1 MEIQKIF
8 SNVEDPEENL
18 YSVLMSEEELSLFSE
33 FQKEF
38 TSIKKMKKVMK
49 SSEPFFEKARKQLT
63 DIDSHIPYSQHKINL
78 AKGFEKLIKG
88 REMAI
93 KNPEA
98 RTKMRKIYNN
108 KIRPKAEAAFR
119 EGSDIILK
127 PKAIKDLRKKGINP
141 IGI

>member
-1 MEIQKIF
+1 MIIEKVF

-18 YSVLMSEEELSLFSE
+18 YSVLMGEEELSLFSE
-33 FQKEF
+33 IQKEF
-38 TSIKKMKKVMK
+38 TSIRKMKKVMK
-49 SSEPFFEKARKQLT
+49 SSEPFFEKARKQLA

-78 AKGFEKLIKG
+78 AKGFEKLFKG
-88 REMAI
+88 REMAA

-98 RTKMRKIYNN
+98 RTKMIKTYN
-108 KIRPKAEAAFR
+108 KIRPKATAAFR

-127 PKAIKDLRKKGINP
+127 PNAMKDLRKKGINP

>member
-8 SNVEDPEENL
+8 SNIEDPEETL
-18 YSVLMSEEELSLFSE
+18 YSVLMSEDEIISLFSE

-49 SSEPFFEKARKQLT
+49 SSKPFFEKARKQLT

-78 AKGFEKLIKG
+78 AKGFEKLVKG
-88 REMAI
+88 KEMAG
-93 KNPEA
+93 NNQEA
-98 RTKMRKIYNN
+98 RTKMIKTYKGIS
-108 KIRPKAEAAFR
+108 PKLMEAFR
-119 EGSDIILK
+119 EGSDVLLK
-127 PKAIKDLRKKGINP
+127 PEAMKDLRKKGINP

>member
-33 FQKEF
+33 LQKEF

-78 AKGFEKLIKG
+78 AKGFEKLTKG

-98 RTKMRKIYNN
+98 RTKMIKTY
-108 KIRPKAEAAFR
+108 KGIRPKLMEAFR
-119 EGSDIILK
+119 EGSDVLLK
-127 PKAIKDLRKKGINP
+127 PEAMKDLRKKGINP

>member
-33 FQKEF
+33 LQKEF

-49 SSEPFFEKARKQLT
+49 SSKPFFEKSRKQLA

-78 AKGFEKLIKG
+78 AKGFEKLVKG
-88 REMAI
+88 KEMAG
-93 KNPEA
+93 NNQEA
-98 RTKMRKIYNN
+98 KTKMIKTYKGIM
-108 KIRPKAEAAFR
+108 EAFR
-119 EGSDIILK
+119 EGSDVLLK
-127 PKAIKDLRKKGINP
+127 PEAMKDLRKKGINP